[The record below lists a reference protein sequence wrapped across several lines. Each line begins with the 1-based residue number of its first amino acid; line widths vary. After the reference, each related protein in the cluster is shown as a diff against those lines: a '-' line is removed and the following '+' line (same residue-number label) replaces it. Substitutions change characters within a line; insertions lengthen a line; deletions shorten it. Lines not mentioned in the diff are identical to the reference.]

1 MLSTLTKLV
10 QKRKDLRNSGDS
22 GFTLIELLVVILIIG
37 ILSAVV
43 VVALSG
49 TSQDAKAKG
58 CAQDASTL
66 YSAIAN
72 YQTTGSTLPVPAAT
86 ETGTAAAPLQ
96 IPLGNGT
103 SSTLFYQTK
112 IYAASELAALVPQY
126 ISKIPTDVSVYY
138 LEGSQTTS
146 AAVTAISPT
155 AIAVGPTSTWVTD
168 NAKSVCTPA
177 GI

>member
-49 TSQDAKAKG
+49 TSQDAKAKA

-66 YSAIAN
+66 YSAISN
-72 YQTTGSTLPVPAAT
+72 YQTAGTLLAMTGSTT
-86 ETGTAAAPLQ
+86 TTAAQ
-96 IPLGNGT
+96 IPTGNGKT
-103 SSTLFYQTK
+103 STLYYTTTA
-112 IYAASELAALVPQY
+112 YAPADLAVLVPQY
-126 ISKIPTDVSVYY
+126 ISKIPGDVTVYR
-138 LEGSQTTS
+138 LAASGATS
-146 AAVTAISPT
+146 TVTPLSPT
-155 AIAVGPTSTWVTD
+155 AVAVGPNAAWVTA
-168 NAKSVCTPA
+168 NSTQVCTPA